1 MIDTHA
7 HLESCEGTVPE
18 LLAACRAA
26 GVDRVITI
34 GCGEESSR
42 WAVATAE
49 DHPEVFATVGVHP
62 NQASEYKPS
71 DVHWIREL
79 ASHPKVVGIG
89 ECGLDYFRDR
99 ATPADQMRAFDAQ
112 IEIAADL
119 KLPLCIHTREA
130 TDDTLTRLADVP
142 SALPILIHC
151 FSIPERAEEI
161 IERGWYAAFGG
172 AMTYPKN
179 ADLRAAVAALP
190 ADRLLIET
198 DAPYLAPQGFRGKP
212 NQPAL
217 VAHTLAVLA
226 EARGIDVA
234 TADGLTTQNAE
245 RLFGL

>member
-1 MIDTHA
+1 VIDTHA

-18 LLAACRAA
+18 LIAAARAA

-49 DHPEVFATVGVHP
+49 AHPEVFATIGVHP
-62 NQASEYKPS
+62 NQADEYQPT
-71 DVHWIREL
+71 DVVWIREL
-79 ASHPKVVGIG
+79 GGHPKVVGVG

-99 ATPADQMRAFDAQ
+99 ATPLQQMRAFDAQ
-112 IEIAADL
+112 IEIAVDL
-119 KLPLCIHTREA
+119 GMPLCIHSREA
-130 TDDTLTRLADVP
+130 TDDTIARLADVSTP
-142 SALPILIHC
+142 VLIHC
-151 FSIPERAEEI
+151 FSMPERAHEVVA
-161 IERGWYAAFGG
+161 RGWYAAFGG

-198 DAPYLAPQGFRGKP
+198 DAPYLAPQGLRGKP
-212 NQPAL
+212 NQPAY
-217 VAHTLAVLA
+217 VATTLQFLA
-226 EARGIDVA
+226 EALGIDVA
-234 TADGLTTQNAE
+234 QADALTTANAE